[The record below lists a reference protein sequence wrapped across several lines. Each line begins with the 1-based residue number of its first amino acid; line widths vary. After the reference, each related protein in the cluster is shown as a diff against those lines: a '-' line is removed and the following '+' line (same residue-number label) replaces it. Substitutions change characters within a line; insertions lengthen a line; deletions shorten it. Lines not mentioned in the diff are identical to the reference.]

1 MSDLSSGDFDAS
13 QEYYSSHKKKKEFFS
28 YLPKQIVDQLG
39 SSISST
45 THNAQ
50 ILCKD
55 ETTDVKIQNTFHTL
69 TKMIDIL

>member
-1 MSDLSSGDFDAS
+1 MQANCDVVKSIIKVI
-13 QEYYSSHKKKKEFFS
+13 KKKKEFFS